1 MKTVNNKKKTSLAP
15 NYTKKENR
23 AKTIVTR
30 LFKNKLAIVA
40 AIILIAIILIA
51 IFAPVIAPYK
61 YDLMDLS
68 NKNQGPSWEH
78 WFGTDDL
85 GRDILSRVMYG
96 GRYSLTISI
105 IAVLCAIVI
114 GMIIGAISGYFGG
127 AVDNIL
133 MRILDII
140 QAIPDMILTIAISA
154 ALGSGFDKTVMA
166 LAISRIPNFCRI
178 LRANVLKV
186 RNQEYVEASEAIG
199 CSKLRTISKYIVPNA
214 WTPLI
219 VAGTM
224 QVASVILS
232 LAALSYIGLGIQ
244 QPLPEWGAMLSGAR
258 GYIRDYPY
266 QLIFPGC
273 AIALCVLCLNLLGDG
288 LRDALDP
295 RLKD

>member
-1 MKTVNNKKKTSLAP
+1 MNAVKEAKKGQTPEYA
-15 NYTKKENR
+15 KKENR
-23 AKTIVTR
+23 AKTIFVR
-30 LFKNKLAIVA
+30 LFRNKIAIVA
-40 AIILIAIILIA
+40 AVVLILVILLA
-51 IFAPVIAPYK
+51 IFAPFVAPYQ
-61 YDLMDLS
+61 YDAMDLTC
-68 NKNQGPSWEH
+68 KNEGPSLQH

-85 GRDILSRVMYG
+85 GRDILSRIMYG
-96 GRYSLTISI
+96 GRYSLTIAI
-105 IAVLCAIVI
+105 IAVLCAIIV
-114 GMIIGAISGYFGG
+114 GMAIGAIAGYFGG
-127 AVDNIL
+127 ACDNIL
-133 MRILDII
+133 MRILDVF

-166 LAISRIPNFCRI
+166 LAISRVPNFCRI

-186 RNQEYVEASEAIG
+186 RNQEYVEAAESIG
-199 CSKLRTISKYIVPNA
+199 CSKFRCILKYIIPNA

-224 QVASVILS
+224 QIASVILS

-244 QPLPEWGAMLSGAR
+244 QPLPEWGAMLSAAR

-273 AIALCVLCLNLLGDG
+273 AIAVCVLCLNLLGDG

>member
-1 MKTVNNKKKTSLAP
+1 MSTVKEASKGRTPEVA
-15 NYTKKENR
+15 KKENR
-23 AKTIVTR
+23 AKTIFLR
-30 LFKNKLAIVA
+30 LFNNKV
-40 AIILIAIILIA
+40 AIIAAVVLILVLLLAV
-51 IFAPVIAPYK
+51 FAPYVSPYK
-61 YDLMDLS
+61 YDAMDLTS
-68 NKNQGPSWEH
+68 KNQGPSLQH

-85 GRDILSRVMYG
+85 GRDILSRIMYG
-96 GRYSLTISI
+96 GRYSLTIAI
-105 IAVLCAIVI
+105 IAVVCAIIV
-114 GMIIGAISGYFGG
+114 GMAIGAIAGYFGG
-127 AVDNIL
+127 ACDNIL
-133 MRILDII
+133 MRILDIF
-140 QAIPDMILTIAISA
+140 QAIPDMILTIAVSA

-166 LAISRIPNFCRI
+166 LAISRVPNFCRI

-186 RNQEYVEASEAIG
+186 RNQEYVEAAESIG
-199 CSKLRTISKYIVPNA
+199 CSKFRCILKYIIPNA

-224 QVASVILS
+224 QIASVILS

-244 QPLPEWGAMLSGAR
+244 QPLPEWGAMLSAAR

-273 AIALCVLCLNLLGDG
+273 AIAVCVLCLNLLGDG

>member
-1 MKTVNNKKKTSLAP
+1 MDAVKETKKGRTPES
-15 NYTKKENR
+15 TKKENR
-23 AKTIVTR
+23 AKTIFVR
-30 LFKNKLAIVA
+30 LFRNKIAIVA
-40 AIILIAIILIA
+40 AVVLILVILLA
-51 IFAPVIAPYK
+51 IFAPVVAPYQ
-61 YDLMDLS
+61 YDAMDLT
-68 NKNQGPSWEH
+68 NKNQGPSLQH

-85 GRDILSRVMYG
+85 GRDILSRIMYG
-96 GRYSLTISI
+96 GRYSLTIAI
-105 IAVLCAIVI
+105 IAVVCAIIV
-114 GMIIGAISGYFGG
+114 GMAIGAIAGYFGG
-127 AVDNIL
+127 ACDNIL
-133 MRILDII
+133 MRILDIF
-140 QAIPDMILTIAISA
+140 QAIPDMILTIAVSA

-166 LAISRIPNFCRI
+166 LAISRVPNFCRI

-186 RNQEYVEASEAIG
+186 RNQEYVEAAEAIG
-199 CSKLRTISKYIVPNA
+199 CSKFRCILKYIIPNA

-224 QVASVILS
+224 QIASVILS

-244 QPLPEWGAMLSGAR
+244 QPLPEWGAMLSAAR

-273 AIALCVLCLNLLGDG
+273 AIAVCVLCLNLLGDG

>member
-1 MKTVNNKKKTSLAP
+1 MKAVKTKKKGQMP
-15 NYTKKENR
+15 DFNKKENR
-23 AKTIVTR
+23 AKTIFLR
-30 LFKNKLAIVA
+30 LFNNKVAILAAVVL
-40 AIILIAIILIA
+40 ILMFLLA
-51 IFAPVIAPYK
+51 IFAPAISPYE
-61 YDLMDLS
+61 YDMMDLS
-68 NKNQGPSWEH
+68 SKNQGPSFQH
-78 WFGTDDL
+78 LFGTDDL
-85 GRDILSRVMYG
+85 GRDILSRIIYG
-96 GRYSLTISI
+96 GRYSLTIAL
-105 IAVLCAIVI
+105 IAVLCALVI
-114 GMIIGAISGYFGG
+114 GIILGAIAGYFGG
-127 AVDNIL
+127 VVDNIM
-133 MRILDII
+133 MRILDVF

-166 LAISRIPNFCRI
+166 LAIARIPNFCRI

-199 CSKLRTISKYIVPNA
+199 CSKFRCIRKYIIPNA

-224 QVASVILS
+224 QVGNVVLS
-232 LAALSYIGLGIQ
+232 LAGLSYIGLGIQ
-244 QPLPEWGAMLSGAR
+244 PPLPEWGAMLSGAR

-273 AIALCVLCLNLLGDG
+273 AIAVCVLCLNLLGDG

>member
-1 MKTVNNKKKTSLAP
+1 MNTVQEAP
-15 NYTKKENR
+15 KGRTPKVTKKENR
-23 AKTIVTR
+23 VKTIFLR
-30 LFKNKLAIVA
+30 LFNNK
-40 AIILIAIILIA
+40 IAIIAAVVLVLVLLLA
-51 IFAPVIAPYK
+51 VFAPYVSPYK
-61 YDLMDLS
+61 YDAMDLS
-68 NKNQGPSWEH
+68 SKNQGPSLQH

-85 GRDILSRVMYG
+85 GRDILSRIMYG
-96 GRYSLTISI
+96 GRYSLTIAI
-105 IAVLCAIVI
+105 IAVVCAIIV
-114 GMIIGAISGYFGG
+114 GMTIGAIAGYFGG
-127 AVDNIL
+127 ACDNIL
-133 MRILDII
+133 MRILDIF
-140 QAIPDMILTIAISA
+140 QAIPDMILTIAVSA

-166 LAISRIPNFCRI
+166 LAISRVPNFCRI

-186 RNQEYVEASEAIG
+186 RNQEYVEAAESIG
-199 CSKLRTISKYIVPNA
+199 CSKFRCILKYIIPNA

-224 QVASVILS
+224 QIASVILS

-244 QPLPEWGAMLSGAR
+244 QPLPEWGAMLSAAR

-273 AIALCVLCLNLLGDG
+273 AIAVCVLCLNLLGDG

>member
-1 MKTVNNKKKTSLAP
+1 MNALKEKHPERRADCA
-15 NYTKKENR
+15 KKENR
-23 AKTIVTR
+23 AKTIFVR
-30 LFKNKLAIVA
+30 LFRNKLAIFA
-40 AIILIAIILIA
+40 AVVLILMLLCALL
-51 IFAPVIAPYK
+51 APAVSPYQ
-61 YDLMDLS
+61 YDRMDLAH
-68 NKNQGPSWEH
+68 KNQGPSMQH

-85 GRDILSRVMYG
+85 GRDILSRIMYG
-96 GRYSLTISI
+96 GRYSLTISLV
-105 IAVLCAIVI
+105 AVLCAVVLGMVI
-114 GMIIGAISGYFGG
+114 GAVAGYFGG

-133 MRILDII
+133 MRILDIF

-199 CSKLRTISKYIVPNA
+199 CSRLRTIRKYIIPNS

-224 QVASVILS
+224 QIASVILS
-232 LAALSYIGLGIQ
+232 LASLSYIGLGIQ